1 MKKSIA
7 IFLLFLS
14 AGVYGQKKSSQPVYV
29 DRPYM
34 QDYSVKYYAKDS
46 QVALKSAYADRNG
59 AIKIFSSAGLMLP
72 HDGQFL
78 YPGSLLPDKRNRTS
92 SPKKIQSLL
101 ELISKKI

>member
-14 AGVYGQKKSSQPVYV
+14 GAVYGQKKSSQPVYV
-29 DRPYM
+29 DRPYT

-59 AIKIFSSAGLMLP
+59 SIKIFSSTGLMLT

-78 YPGSLLPDKRNRTS
+78 YPCLLYTS
-92 SPKKIQSLL
+92 DAAD
-101 ELISKKI
+101 E